1 MTRLLAYLP
10 RGNTLDDRAWHKR
23 HVFLQGVLLLH
34 LPLLFAFG
42 LLMGRSFLSTMAVL
56 SVPAACLVL
65 GRLIRQRRAASVL
78 ITAGLTYC
86 SAVLVGFSNGSIE
99 AHFHFFIMIGFI
111 ALYQDWV
118 PFLWNVVFTVLSHG
132 IGSAWRTNLI
142 FNHPAGQTSPWVWS
156 AIHGAAVLA
165 ACCGVVVFWETT
177 EREQRKTRTA
187 VRPSGPGPGWAG

>member
-1 MTRLLAYLP
+1 LTRLLAYLP

-34 LPLLFAFG
+34 LPVLFVFG
-42 LLMGRSFLSTMAVL
+42 LYMGRSFLGTLGVL
-56 SVPAACLVL
+56 SVPAACLVF
-65 GRLIRQRRAASVL
+65 GRLIRHRRVASVL

-86 SAVLVGFSNGSIE
+86 SAVLVSFSGGSIE

-156 AIHGAAVLA
+156 AIHGAPA
-165 ACCGVVVFWETT
+165 AAWSSSG
-177 EREQRKTRTA
+177 R
-187 VRPSGPGPGWAG
+187 RPSASSARPWP